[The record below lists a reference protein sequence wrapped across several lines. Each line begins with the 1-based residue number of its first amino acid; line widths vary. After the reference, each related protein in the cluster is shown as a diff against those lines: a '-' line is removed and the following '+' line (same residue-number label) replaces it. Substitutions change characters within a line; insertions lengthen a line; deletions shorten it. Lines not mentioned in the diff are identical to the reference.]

1 MNYLYCPKAAR
12 ATGSEDNFVGE
23 FLRYEQNGRIVTIT
37 LDRPE
42 ERNAIS
48 SHGACDELVAA
59 VERAS
64 ADAGVSCLILTGA
77 GSAFC
82 SGANLKKML
91 DRDGITR
98 AATPAATRVNYKRGI
113 QRIPLALWHC
123 EVPTI
128 AAVNGPA
135 IGAGCDL
142 ACMCDIRIASDLA
155 QFAES
160 FLRLGL
166 VPGDGG
172 AWYLPRIVGLSKA
185 AELTYTAATV
195 DAHEALAIGL
205 VSRVVAHGELMPTVL
220 ALAAR
225 IAAQPPQALRMSKR
239 LLRESQHARLPEL
252 LELSA
257 ALQALAHESED
268 HTEAVRAVREKRPPV
283 FNGR

>member
-1 MNYLYCPKAAR
+1 V
-12 ATGSEDNFVGE
+12 SD
-23 FLRYEQNGRIVTIT
+23 FLRYEQRGRIVTIT

-42 ERNAIS
+42 ERNAIG
-48 SHGACDELVAA
+48 SHGACEELVAA
-59 VERAS
+59 VQRAS
-64 ADAGVSCLILTGA
+64 ADLGVSCLILTGE

-82 SGANLKKML
+82 AGANLKKML

-98 AATPAATRVNYKRGI
+98 ADTPAATRANYKRGI
-113 QRIPLALWHC
+113 QRIPLALWES
-123 EVPTI
+123 EVPSI

-142 ACMCDIRIASDLA
+142 ACMCDIRIASEKA

-185 AELTYTAATV
+185 AELTYTAATI
-195 DAHEALAIGL
+195 DADEALRIGL
-205 VSRVVAHGELMPTVL
+205 VSQVVAHAELMPTAI
-220 ALAAR
+220 ALAER
-225 IAAQPPQALRMSKR
+225 IAAQPPQALRLSKR

-257 ALQALAHESED
+257 ALQALAHESMD
-268 HTEAVRAVREKRPPV
+268 HTEAVSAVRDKRPPD
-283 FNGR
+283 FLGK